1 MTIRPITSVSFK
13 SNYNKLTFEGR
24 KDKQNNHR
32 PSYVSNTIKSIPL
45 AAIIAMS
52 PLNTS
57 LNVSAQEPVQK
68 ELVMSGRVRNATP
81 PDAVGKYG
89 ECDIDFISTDGNNNN
104 AEIIQLMFFDPQ
116 KGEEFINGVRT
127 ECEYT
132 YTTTMELK
140 ALERCKEIRKYDG
153 APDKLSER
161 YFVAGPGSYARS
173 YFYDLD
179 GNCYNTG
186 NFDRKGTQKQ
196 EVTKEFYD
204 YLANLLK
211 DADMVEYKTTTKTI
225 DGDEETDQ
233 FLDALTGGSFY

>member
-1 MTIRPITSVSFK
+1 MAIRPVTSVSFGTH
-13 SNYNKLTFEGR
+13 YNRLAFEGR
-24 KDKQNNHR
+24 KDRENHR

-45 AAIIAMS
+45 AALLAMS
-52 PLNTS
+52 PLNS
-57 LNVSAQEPVQK
+57 SMNVYGQEPVQK
-68 ELVMSGRVRNATP
+68 EIVMSGKVRNATP
-81 PDAVGKYG
+81 PDATGKYG

-104 AEIIQLMFFDPQ
+104 AEIIQLMFFDPH
-116 KGEEFINGVRT
+116 KGKQLINGVRT

-140 ALERCKEIRKYDG
+140 ALELCKEIRKYDG

-161 YFVAGPGSYARS
+161 YYVMGPGSYARS

-204 YLANLLK
+204 YLANMLK
-211 DADMVEYKTTTKTI
+211 DADMVEYRTTTKTI
-225 DGDEETDQ
+225 DGDQEAEQ
-233 FLDALTGGSFY
+233 YYDALTGGSY

>member
-1 MTIRPITSVSFK
+1 MTIRPITSVSYGK
-13 SNYNKLTFEGR
+13 NYYSQAFEGK
-24 KDKQNNHR
+24 KDRRNNHR

-45 AAIIAMS
+45 AAILAMS
-52 PLNTS
+52 PLNS
-57 LNVSAQEPVQK
+57 SMNVYAQEPVQK
-68 ELVMSGRVRNATP
+68 EIVMSGKVRNATP

-104 AEIIQLMFFDPQ
+104 AEIIQLSFVDWHRG
-116 KGEEFINGVRT
+116 KELINGTRT
-127 ECEYT
+127 ECEYA

-140 ALERCKEIRKYDG
+140 ELELCREIRKYDG

-161 YFVAGPGSYARS
+161 YFVIGPGSYARS
-173 YFYDLD
+173 YFFDLEGNSYD
-179 GNCYNTG
+179 TG
-186 NFDRKGTQKQ
+186 NFDRKGPQKQ
-196 EVTKEFYD
+196 EVTKEFYN

-225 DGDEETDQ
+225 DGDEEADQ